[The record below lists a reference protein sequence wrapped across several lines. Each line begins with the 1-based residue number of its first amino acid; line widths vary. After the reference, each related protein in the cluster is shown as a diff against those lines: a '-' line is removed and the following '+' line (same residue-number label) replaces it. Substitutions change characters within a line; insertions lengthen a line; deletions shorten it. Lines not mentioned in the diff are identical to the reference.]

1 MDRTIIAQ
9 QASQMQTKEDLLSL
23 LNRIKQAELVEMGI
37 LDEFH
42 PFTMKHLHYYC
53 NPNHVFHRYQQFKI
67 KKKSGGFRQITA
79 PRNRSFMMMLSAV
92 NELLKAL
99 YTPSDYAMGFTE
111 GRSVV
116 TNANIHKGQNYIFNI
131 DLKDFFPSIEQ
142 PRVWKRL
149 QLKPFKFPV
158 QIASLLAGLC
168 SMREIREEGDGRQ
181 KAYYVLPQGAPTS
194 PIITN
199 MICDNLDR
207 RLAGLAKRFGLRYS
221 RYADDITFSS
231 MHYVY
236 QETGEFRKELE
247 RIITEQGFKINSNKT
262 RLQKRGSRQEVTG
275 IIVCD
280 KLNVTQKYV
289 REIRNILYIWDRYGY
304 GAAYAK
310 FLPKYTSEK
319 GHVKKGNPDL
329 INVIDGKLMYMK
341 MVKGGEDSVYL
352 RLYGKF
358 QKLVARD
365 NDPNK
370 TTDKNVTYVETTPLL
385 EFEKNNNTE
394 VAILWSKPTIRK
406 EQDKDDPEKIVEV
419 TAPPHRYAVFNFAGN
434 ALIAS
439 VNKSIKP
446 EEENAKD
453 KLAISLCRDA
463 KDKTFWLIHRLD
475 KVTVPPPA
483 PVDIDELNN
492 ELDSLINIQDG

>member
-9 QASQMQTKEDLLSL
+9 QASQMQTKEDLLAL

-116 TNANIHKGQNYIFNI
+116 TNANIHKGQNYVFNI

-168 SMREIREEGDGRQ
+168 SMREIREEGDGSK

-310 FLPKYTSEK
+310 FLPKYKTEK
-319 GHVKKGNPDL
+319 GNVKKGNPDL

-492 ELDSLINIQDG
+492 DLDSLINIQDG

>member
-1 MDRTIIAQ
+1 
-9 QASQMQTKEDLLSL
+9 
-23 LNRIKQAELVEMGI
+23 MGL

-53 NPNHVFHRYQQFKI
+53 NPNHVFHRYQQFMI
-67 KKKSGGFRQITA
+67 KKKSGGFRLITA

-99 YTPSDYAMGFTE
+99 YTPSDYAMGFSE

-116 TNANIHKGQNYIFNI
+116 TNANIHKGQNYVFNI

-142 PRVWKRL
+142 PRLWKRL
-149 QLKPFKFPV
+149 QLKPFHFPV
-158 QIASLLAGLC
+158 HIASLLAGMC
-168 SMREIREEGDGRQ
+168 SMREMREEGDGTK
-181 KAYYVLPQGAPTS
+181 KAYYVLPQGAPSS

-236 QETGEFRKELE
+236 QKTGEFRKELE
-247 RIITEQGFKINSNKT
+247 RIITDQGFQINENKT

-275 IIVCD
+275 IIVSD

-289 REIRNILYIWDRYGY
+289 REIRDILYIWARYGY

-310 FLPKYTSEK
+310 FLPNYKSKK
-319 GHVKKGNPDL
+319 GHIKKGNPDL
-329 INVIDGKLMYMK
+329 INVIDGKLMYLK
-341 MVKGGEDSVYL
+341 MVKGEEDSVFL
-352 RLYGKF
+352 RLHGKF
-358 QKLVARD
+358 KMLVAQVR
-365 NDPNK
+365 DPNK
-370 TTDKNVTYVETTPLL
+370 TTEKGVTYVETTPVL
-385 EFEKNNNTE
+385 EFEKKNNTKVE
-394 VAILWSKPTIRK
+394 ILWSKPTTHK
-406 EQDKDDPEKIVEV
+406 EKAKDDLEQIVEV
-419 TAPPHRYAVFNFAGN
+419 AVPPHRYAVFDFAGN
-434 ALIAS
+434 AFLAS

-446 EEENAKD
+446 EEEKAKE

-475 KVTVPPPA
+475 KVTVPPPV

-492 ELDSLINIQDG
+492 DLDSLINKQDG